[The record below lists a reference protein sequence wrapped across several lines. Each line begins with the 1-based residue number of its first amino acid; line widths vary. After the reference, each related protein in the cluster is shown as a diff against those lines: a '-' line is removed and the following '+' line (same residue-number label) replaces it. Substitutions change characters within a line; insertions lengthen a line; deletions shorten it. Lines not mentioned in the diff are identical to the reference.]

1 MPVYAVLLIIAAVLT
16 GLVLVTGLI
25 FSGLII
31 HSRRQPIVKTPADY
45 GMAYEDVE
53 FTSTDGVRLSGWFI
67 PADESRSVIVVTHP
81 FPFNRHG
88 FIARNQGFPPL
99 AWTDVDLLTT
109 AQALHNTGHSIL
121 MFDFRNH
128 GQSGKALTGV
138 GLEEYKD
145 VLGAITYLKERPSPD
160 NPRIGFVSFC
170 MGANSTIV
178 ALSKGGE
185 LVEDIAF
192 LVAIQPISANVFV
205 RSYLK
210 AVYTPLSLFLMPL
223 VDWLVQLR
231 GGYPLRAMSPLEY
244 AADVTIPTL
253 FVQAREDRWTELQ
266 DIESIYEAVQ
276 GPKEF
281 WWIEGKM
288 KRFDAYNYIG
298 QHPDRVLQFI
308 ETRI

>member
-1 MPVYAVLLIIAAVLT
+1 MPVYGILLIIAAVLI
-16 GLVLVTGLI
+16 GSVLVTGWI

-45 GMAYEDVE
+45 GMPYEDVE
-53 FTSTDGVRLSGWFI
+53 FEAADGITLSGWFI
-67 PADESRSVIVVTHP
+67 PADAGSSVIIMTHP

-88 FIARNQGFPPL
+88 FRAKGQGFPPL

-109 AQALHNTGHSIL
+109 AQALNRTGHSIL

-145 VLGAITYLKERPSPD
+145 VLGAVTYLKQRPSLN

-178 ALSKGGE
+178 ALSKSGD

-192 LVAIQPISANVFV
+192 LVAIQPISADVFV

-210 AVYTPLSLFLMPL
+210 AVYTPLSLFLIPI

-231 GGYPLRAMSPLEY
+231 GGYPLKAMSPLEY
-244 AADVTIPTL
+244 AADVTVPSL
-253 FVQAREDRWTELQ
+253 FVQAREDRWTELH
-266 DIESIYEAVQ
+266 DIESIYDAAQ

-288 KRFDAYNYIG
+288 MRFDAYNYVG

-308 ETRI
+308 ERYF

>member
-1 MPVYAVLLIIAAVLT
+1 MPVYAVLLIIAAVLI
-16 GLVLVTGLI
+16 GLVLVIGLI

-31 HSRRQPIVKTPADY
+31 HSRRQSIIKTPADY

-53 FTSTDGVRLSGWFI
+53 FTSIDGITLSGWFI
-67 PADESRSVIVVTHP
+67 PADSSGKVIIITHP

-88 FIARNQGFPPL
+88 FIAKNQGFPPL

-109 AQALHNTGHSIL
+109 AQALHNAGHSIL

-145 VLGAITYLKERPSPD
+145 VLGAVAYLKERPTLN

-170 MGANSTIV
+170 MGANSTII

-185 LVEDIAF
+185 LVKDIAF

-231 GGYPLRAMSPLEY
+231 GGYSLKAMSPLEY
-244 AADVTIPTL
+244 ASDVAVPSL
-253 FVQAREDRWTELQ
+253 FVQAREDRWTELH
-266 DIESIYEAVQ
+266 DIESIYDAVQ

-288 KRFDAYNYIG
+288 MRFDAYNYVG
-298 QHPDRVLQFI
+298 QHPERVLQFI
-308 ETRI
+308 ETKI